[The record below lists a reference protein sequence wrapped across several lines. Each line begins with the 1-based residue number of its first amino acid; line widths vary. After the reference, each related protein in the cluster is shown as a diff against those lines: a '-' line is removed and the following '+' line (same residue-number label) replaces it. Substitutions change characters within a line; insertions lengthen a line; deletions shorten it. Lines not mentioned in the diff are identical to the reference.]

1 MKKYRLLLCFLLIA
15 FLLVGCG
22 KEKLQDLT
30 NQAAQKFSDMANDEQ
45 LLADTRELLDAVLA
59 DDFDGARDVTNSRVS
74 DEELREAFETL
85 RQEME
90 NVTQYELTATS
101 INKSVLNGVSTVMVR
116 YQMTAGEEQFLLE
129 VSRRDGE
136 AGLLSCFIEAYEPEV
151 VTGNLGNMKE
161 ATPLQWGFLIFG
173 GLVSVFVLIVL
184 VDCCRQKIQKKWILI
199 LIVLF
204 GSVAMAIVCTPQQFR
219 TAASIGL
226 FLNGTQL
233 LTYSSGGFTIR
244 MTLPVGAVTYLCLR
258 KHLLSK
264 QEAAE
269 APAGEPTQTEQM
281 PWDTPE

>member
-269 APAGEPTQTEQM
+269 APAAEPTQTEQM